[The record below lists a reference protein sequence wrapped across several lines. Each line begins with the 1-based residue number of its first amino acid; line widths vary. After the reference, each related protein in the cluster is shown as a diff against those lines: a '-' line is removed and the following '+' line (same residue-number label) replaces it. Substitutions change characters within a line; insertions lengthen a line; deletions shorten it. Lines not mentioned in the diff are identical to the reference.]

1 MTATNPM
8 KNTIINIA
16 TPDVVSLI
24 AAPPSMP
31 SIVWY
36 TVRNG
41 CSGPATVLTNENS
54 SLDGELIAKQSEQ
67 PSMVIPRMV
76 KKGAISVTITCKGKK
91 EGCSFQN
98 RTLTHSCSYT
108 ALICGVCI

>member
-16 TPDVVSLI
+16 SPDVVSLI

-41 CSGPATVLTNENS
+41 CIGPATVLPNENS

-67 PSMVIPRMV
+67 PSIIIPRMA
-76 KKGAISVTITCKGKK
+76 KKGTISVTITCMGNKK
-91 EGCSFQN
+91 AAAFKIE
-98 RTLTHSCSYT
+98 R
-108 ALICGVCI
+108 

>member
-1 MTATNPM
+1 M

-16 TPDVVSLI
+16 TADVDSLI
-24 AAPPSMP
+24 SIPPSMP

-41 CSGPATVLTNENS
+41 CIGPATVLPNENS

-67 PSMVIPRMV
+67 PSIIIPRMV
-76 KKGAISVTITCKGKK
+76 KKGTISVTITCTGTKK
-91 EGCSFQN
+91 ELSWIDHWLQ
-98 RTLTHSCSYT
+98 H
-108 ALICGVCI
+108 

>member
-1 MTATNPM
+1 MTTTNPM

-16 TPDVVSLI
+16 TPDVDSLI

-41 CSGPATVLTNENS
+41 CSGPATVLANENS

-67 PSMVIPRMV
+67 PSMMIPRMV

-91 EGCSFQN
+91 KGAAFKIE
-98 RTLTHSCSYT
+98 R
-108 ALICGVCI
+108 